1 MGLEIAELGS
11 KMAKLE
17 SEMAELGS
25 TMAVLESEMAGFFED
40 DRF

>member
-1 MGLEIAELGS
+1 MAELGS

-25 TMAVLESEMAGFFED
+25 TMAELESEMAGFFED